1 MEISGLVQ
9 LAFKSLFGNP
19 DVMFFLIGFTVV
31 ITILFVILK
40 IYDES
45 SR

>member
-9 LAFKSLFGNP
+9 LAFKSLYGNP
-19 DVMFFLIGFTVV
+19 DVMFFLIGFTIVV
-31 ITILFVILK
+31 TILLISLK

-45 SR
+45 RR